1 MLYNGIRQKKELVDS
16 MKNPST
22 PDKRATP
29 PARRSSRSAD
39 EEYTP
44 RHAGRTVYEP
54 ERPARSSRPAGRS
67 SRSEEQA
74 APMKT
79 STKILLLLLCSIFV
93 GVFAFSGYKLY
104 SIYHGYRSSERQYSS
119 LSERYTTAAS
129 PTPVPTAEPYAAAPE
144 TPATPEVETSPI
156 QVDFGQLQAECSDIV
171 GWIYSEGTPIN
182 YPIVQSQYDNPAIA
196 DYYYLY
202 RDIHGEYSGNGTPFL
217 DVKCAGDFSFYNSIV
232 YGHHMKDGSM
242 FASLDNYRTAGY
254 YEQHPV
260 MYLNTPQRNYKI
272 EIFAGYVC
280 DADSSTDSISFPD
293 ESSFLIYCRDM
304 KAQSDFQSP
313 VEIQPGDTII
323 TLSTCSYEWHD
334 ARYVIQG
341 RLVPLP

>member
-1 MLYNGIRQKKELVDS
+1 MLYNGISQKKEPVVS
-16 MKNPST
+16 MKKSSY
-22 PDKRATP
+22 PD
-29 PARRSSRSAD
+29 ARPTRSAPRSSRSSA
-39 EEYTP
+39 P
-44 RHAGRTVYEP
+44 RHV
-54 ERPARSSRPAGRS
+54 ERELFDSEYPTRS
-67 SRSEEQA
+67 SRSSA
-74 APMKT
+74 RSGRRSAPMKPAAR
-79 STKILLLLLCSIFV
+79 ILLLFLCAIFV

-104 SIYHGYRSSERQYSS
+104 SILHGYRSSERQYSD
-119 LSERYTTAAS
+119 LSDRYTTAAT
-129 PTPVPTAEPYAAAPE
+129 PTPLPTAEAYAAPE
-144 TPATPEVETSPI
+144 APAVPEVETSPI
-156 QVDFGQLQAECSDIV
+156 HVDFGQLQSECADIV
-171 GWIYSEGTPIN
+171 GWLYSEGTPIN
-182 YPIVQSQYDNPAIA
+182 YPIVQSQYDNPATA

-202 RDIHGEYSGNGTPFL
+202 RDIHGDYSGNGTPFL

-272 EIFAGYVC
+272 EVFAGYVC
-280 DADSSTDSISFPD
+280 DADSSTYSISFPD